1 MKKKLLCSVMSAL
14 VFTATACGTISPPE
28 QTVTTSVVTDVQT
41 EPTLIGTEEVTQKA
55 EKEQNTFITEFFD
68 SDILFTDPQELV
80 KNSMKGCTFENEI
93 KSENGTQ
100 KITLKAENGGGII
113 SVVCIDLSRSSLSY
127 DIEYILENF
136 GDYYFSLTSS
146 QMNGITENDFV
157 SNHRMVSSIVSKGKY
172 QRYATVSKT
181 DSMASQ
187 FGYTETYAVLSD
199 NMLMLISGAYLST
212 DMLERQSF
220 IQLLQTFEKNIIG
233 M

>member
-14 VFTATACGTISPPE
+14 LFTATACGTISPQE
-28 QTVTTSVVTDVQT
+28 QNTTTETATDVQT
-41 EPTLIGTEEVTQKA
+41 ETTLIVTEEVTQKA
-55 EKEQNTFITEFFD
+55 EKEPNTFITEFFD
-68 SDILFTDPQELV
+68 SDILFTDPQEFV
-80 KNSMKGCTFENEI
+80 KNSMKGCPFENEI

-113 SVVCIDLSRSSLSY
+113 SAVCIDLSRSSLNY

-136 GDYYFSLTSS
+136 SDYYFSLTSA

-157 SNHRMVSSIVSKGKY
+157 SNYRMVSSVVSKGKY

-181 DSMASQ
+181 DGMASQ

-199 NMLMLISGAYLST
+199 NMLTLISGAYLST